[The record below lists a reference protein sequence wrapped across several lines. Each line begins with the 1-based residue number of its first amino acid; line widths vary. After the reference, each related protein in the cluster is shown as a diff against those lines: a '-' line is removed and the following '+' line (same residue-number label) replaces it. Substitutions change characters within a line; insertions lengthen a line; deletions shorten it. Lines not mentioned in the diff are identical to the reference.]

1 MQKEYL
7 ASAEE
12 VLEAQSTSADAGL
25 AAGEAASRLASVGPN
40 KLKEEEKTRSG
51 SAFFEQM
58 ADPWSS
64 CSSSPRS
71 SPPPRA

>member
-1 MQKEYL
+1 MLPEGNGMQKEYL

-40 KLKEEEKTRSG
+40 KLKEEEK
-51 SAFFEQM
+51 
-58 ADPWSS
+58 DP
-64 CSSSPRS
+64 
-71 SPPPRA
+71 ALEALL